1 MKIRRCLSCFLFLV
15 SCAMAQTPGDVRGAA
30 EPPLPRESRRSELRQ
45 ALLPQ
50 RQPAQAAPNRVPL
63 RQLSPLE
70 RQALR
75 QQLRQQQPQ
84 GAVRTGP

>member
-15 SCAMAQTPGDVRGAA
+15 NCAMAQTPGDVQGEA
-30 EPPLPRESRRSELRQ
+30 EPPLPREPRRAELRQ
-45 ALLPQ
+45 ALQPQ
-50 RQPAQAAPNRVPL
+50 RQPAQATPNRVPL

-84 GAVRTGP
+84 GVGRTAP